1 MNKSIVKLH
10 NKEDNSVILVD
21 FNNVP
26 VVDTVEIDERN
37 CSMIYF
43 EVYRDDMDHY
53 FEVNETPDKIFAAYP
68 ELAKS
73 FLKLHNSD
81 TNLVTYINIEFVNI
95 IDTVRCEERKCCSK
109 IYLSENAIDAFVVN
123 ETPERIYTMIEEYY
137 KTVPN
142 NG

>member
-10 NKEDNSVILVD
+10 NREDNSVILVD

-53 FEVNETPDKIFAAYP
+53 FEVNETPDKIFAAYS

-73 FLKLHNSD
+73 FLKLHNEQ
-81 TNLVTYINIEFVNI
+81 YQ
-95 IDTVRCEERKCCSK
+95 
-109 IYLSENAIDAFVVN
+109 
-123 ETPERIYTMIEEYY
+123 
-137 KTVPN
+137 
-142 NG
+142 